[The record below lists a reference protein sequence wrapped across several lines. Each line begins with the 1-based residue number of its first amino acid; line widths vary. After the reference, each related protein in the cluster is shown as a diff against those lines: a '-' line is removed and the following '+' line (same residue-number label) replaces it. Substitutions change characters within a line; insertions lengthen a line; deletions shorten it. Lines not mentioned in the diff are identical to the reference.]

1 MLGKL
6 VLLAA
11 FCAWSAS
18 MLGNLSDYLQV
29 SKSSAAT
36 ETYDHHRF
44 DSVVLRSIGL
54 Y

>member
-18 MLGNLSDYLQV
+18 MLGNVSDYLKGA
-29 SKSSAAT
+29 KSSATA
-36 ETYDHHRF
+36 ETHDHHHF